1 MPAHA
6 DAMNPRAWPQWSSP
20 QEVASGNGQFGFRST
35 IHKDGSIVVATV
47 NFTADALLITA
58 IGQEPQQIVPV
69 KNLVSYTISS
79 LGSETA
85 VAWSERTAGR
95 STLWLQIGTKPRI
108 VAWQGEGFITDVAAT
123 GGADGRLYVTWAGG
137 KFGAEGIH
145 LTILATNASATQEP
159 VRLTAGG
166 AMDHSPRLTIS
177 GAYAHLNYRRDL
189 VLYTEIRYR
198 RINLD
203 DLQGADS
210 IKIGDTGRE
219 SNNLPLL
226 APNVDGSADVYWLR
240 STVLRGRA
248 RGSSLVMG
256 QVGPLGN
263 WTRSLTPLLEQEG
276 HNLHLSIARSETGVT
291 VLTWLN
297 DATSTWQAHFLSLD
311 KEGQLLTSGPVTQ
324 SSGNKF
330 SPAVHANGTWHVLYY
345 ELRGDM
351 LRVMQVDNQN
361 VPPMP
366 FVVRLGLDPEFP
378 LLDAF
383 YTFVSAMAGALAL
396 TVIAALPILMLV
408 LLCHRCA
415 GQLTALLGLVASF
428 NILLRLVG
436 GTYIGSFLVPGW
448 GGFAI
453 MLGSALFSYGFV
465 YHNRPYHSDML
476 TIGAFAFLYA
486 FCLFFISLLVKS
498 AGQPDGQFIMYPW
511 LIDLAIGMLSVSA
524 LFCSRSANKGM
535 R

>member
-1 MPAHA
+1 MH
-6 DAMNPRAWPQWSSP
+6 R
-20 QEVASGNGQFGFRST
+20 
-35 IHKDGSIVVATV
+35 DGTIVVATV
-47 NFTADALLITA
+47 NLTADALLITA
-58 IGQEPQQIVPV
+58 LGQEPQQIVPIE
-69 KNLVSYTISS
+69 NLVSYTISS

-95 STLWLQIGTKPRI
+95 STLWLQVGTKPRTL
-108 VAWQGEGFITDVAAT
+108 AWQGEGFITDVAAT
-123 GGADGRLYVTWAGG
+123 RDADGRLYVTWAGG

-145 LTILATNASATQEP
+145 LTILAPNASATQEP

-226 APNVDGSADVYWLR
+226 APNVDGSTDVYWLR

-256 QVGPLGN
+256 QIGPLGN
-263 WTRSLTPLLEQEG
+263 WTRPLTPLLEQAG
-276 HNLHLSIARSETGVT
+276 HNLNLSLARSETGVT

-297 DATSTWQAHFLSLD
+297 DATNTWQAQFVSLD

-330 SPAVHANGTWHVLYY
+330 STEVHANGTWHVLYY
-345 ELRGDM
+345 ELRGDII
-351 LRVMQVDNQN
+351 RVMQVDNQN

-396 TVIAALPILMLV
+396 TTLASLLLLPLV
-408 LLCHRCA
+408 LLCHWCA
-415 GQLTALLGLVASF
+415 GQLAPLLGLVASF

-436 GTYIGSFLVPGW
+436 GTYLGSFLVPGW

-453 MLGSALFSYGFV
+453 MMGSALFSYGSV
-465 YHNRPYHSDML
+465 YRNRPNYRDML
-476 TIGAFAFLYA
+476 TTGAFAFLYA
-486 FCLFFISLLVKS
+486 YCLFFTSLLVRS
-498 AGQPDGQFIMYPW
+498 AVQPEGQFIMYPW
-511 LIDLAIGMLSVSA
+511 LIDLAIGMFAITTS
-524 LFCSRSANKGM
+524 FYSRRANKE
-535 R
+535 RR